1 VAQAVAVLVAPNEL
15 TPSLESSTKALGEN
29 CSDIELVDERP
40 GSRHAL
46 ANIRFEIPS
55 FGYTFDL
62 AAALGQPA
70 HHEGSPDVA
79 FSHIASKT
87 AAATT
92 VLAAAGILVAT
103 PAFADP
109 QVLQF
114 GQMAEISSMGGTIDY
129 TVSNLQ
135 PSGHNDGVW
144 YSDVTAKGVSGN
156 ATPNIADFNARA
168 VNSSTFAVMKGNQ
181 TDGLPEGPLPLGS
194 PVTGRVYFDVRNG
207 TNPDSVVYLDAGGT
221 DKVVWKGQ

>member
-1 VAQAVAVLVAPNEL
+1 
-15 TPSLESSTKALGEN
+15 
-29 CSDIELVDERP
+29 
-40 GSRHAL
+40 
-46 ANIRFEIPS
+46 
-55 FGYTFDL
+55 
-62 AAALGQPA
+62 
-70 HHEGSPDVA
+70 VA

-87 AAATT
+87 TAATV
-92 VLAAAGILVAT
+92 VLAAAGILAAT

-181 TDGLPEGPLPLGS
+181 PDGLPEGPLPLGS
-194 PVTGRVYFDVRNG
+194 PVTGRIYFDVRNG
-207 TNPDSVVYLDAGGT
+207 TNPDSVVYRDAGGT
-221 DKVVWKGQ
+221 DKVVWKG